1 MKIATLQFAPK
12 LGEIAANFSR
22 AESLLMREEREG
34 LLTGIDLLVLP
45 ELAFTAEPQNIRM
58 AGGSLNHGLVVK
70 VRGMEIDRFTGY
82 NHPSLQAIAP
92 FLEPTAAGP
101 STKWAARTAK
111 RLKCT
116 VAVGYPEAAEGG
128 NFNTV
133 FDRHITAEEGSIAYN
148 SLVFVSS
155 TGDVVAHYRKSFLYY
170 TDETWAQE
178 GQGFWAGVL
187 PVGGNGQQMKAVAG
201 ICMDINPYKFEAPW
215 TAYEFGN
222 HAREARAK
230 IVVISMAWLTRLSAD
245 ELSSQVTVP
254 DQDTMNYWINRL
266 SPLFESPGSIAEALV
281 ICANRVGEEGTDP
294 RLGDV
299 RYAGSSCVMGMT
311 AGRKIRIWDIL
322 GRAQEGVLLVDTE
335 RDPLYSIV
343 LKPADQTEPVSEAQK
358 NDIKDNTTSELLST
372 GMERPDMQR

>member
-1 MKIATLQFAPK
+1 MKFATLQFAPK

-45 ELAFTAEPQNIRM
+45 ELAFT
-58 AGGSLNHGLVVK
+58 
-70 VRGMEIDRFTGY
+70 GY

-101 STKWAARTAK
+101 STRWAARTAK

-116 VAVGYPEAAEGG
+116 VAVGYPEAAEEG
-128 NFNTV
+128 NFNTI
-133 FDRHITAEEGSIAYN
+133 FDKHITAEVGTIAYN
-148 SLVFVSS
+148 SLVFVSAA
-155 TGDVVAHYRKSFLYY
+155 GDVVAHYRKSFLYY

-187 PVGGNGQQMKAVAG
+187 PIGGDGQQIKAAAG
-201 ICMDINPYKFEAPW
+201 ICMDINPYKFEAAW

-230 IVVISMAWLTRLSAD
+230 VVVISMAWLTRLSAE

-254 DQDTMNYWINRL
+254 DQDTISYWINRL
-266 SPLFESPGSIAEALV
+266 SPLFEAQGSETEALV
-281 ICANRVGEEGTDP
+281 ICANRAGEEGTDY

-311 AGRKIRIWDIL
+311 KGRQIRIWDML
-322 GRAQEGVLLVDTE
+322 GRAQEGVLMVDTE
-335 RDPLYSIV
+335 SEPLYSIV
-343 LKPADQTEPVSEAQK
+343 LNPMERTDTVAGAEINDPADMTKTGVASTEKEHGTLKS
-358 NDIKDNTTSELLST
+358 
-372 GMERPDMQR
+372 

>member
-1 MKIATLQFAPK
+1 
-12 LGEIAANFSR
+12 
-22 AESLLMREEREG
+22 
-34 LLTGIDLLVLP
+34 
-45 ELAFTAEPQNIRM
+45 
-58 AGGSLNHGLVVK
+58 
-70 VRGMEIDRFTGY
+70 MEIDSFTGY

-187 PVGGNGQQMKAVAG
+187 PVGGNGQQIKAAAG

-230 IVVISMAWLTRLSAD
+230 IVVISMAWLTRLSAE
-245 ELSSQVTVP
+245 ELSSQVMVP
-254 DQDTMNYWINRL
+254 DQDTINYWINRL
-266 SPLFESPGSIAEALV
+266 SPLFESPGSTAEALV

-299 RYAGSSCVMGMT
+299 RYAGSSCVMGLT
-311 AGRKIRIWDIL
+311 TGKKIRIWGML
-322 GRAQEGVLLVDTE
+322 GRAQEGILLVDTE
-335 RDPLYSIV
+335 SEPLYSIV
-343 LKPADQTEPVSEAQK
+343 LKATDQTEAVPAA
-358 NDIKDNTTSELLST
+358 
-372 GMERPDMQR
+372 

>member
-1 MKIATLQFAPK
+1 MNSGASADY
-12 LGEIAANFSR
+12 R
-22 AESLLMREEREG
+22 LLNE
-34 LLTGIDLLVLP
+34 
-45 ELAFTAEPQNIRM
+45 
-58 AGGSLNHGLVVK
+58 AGGTK
-70 VRGMEIDRFTGY
+70 IDQVTGY

-128 NFNTV
+128 NFNTI
-133 FDRHITAEEGSIAYN
+133 FDRHITAEAGTIAYN
-148 SLVFVSS
+148 SLVFVSV

-170 TDETWAQE
+170 TDQTWAQE

-187 PVGGNGQQMKAVAG
+187 PVGGNGQQVKAAAG

-230 IVVISMAWLTRLSAD
+230 IVVISMAWLTRLSAED
-245 ELSSQVTVP
+245 LSSQVTAP
-254 DQDTMNYWINRL
+254 DQDTINYWINRL
-266 SPLFESPGSIAEALV
+266 SPLFESPGSETETLV
-281 ICANRVGEEGTDP
+281 ICANRVGEEGTSP
-294 RLGDV
+294 EMGDV

-311 AGRKIRIWDIL
+311 KGRQIRIWDML
-322 GRAQEGVLLVDTE
+322 GRSQEGILMVDTE
-335 RDPLYSIV
+335 SEPLYSIV
-343 LKPADQTEPVSEAQK
+343 LKPLAQTQADLEESNDTEDIATSGLPSTETEQQT
-358 NDIKDNTTSELLST
+358 L
-372 GMERPDMQR
+372 QR

>member
-1 MKIATLQFAPK
+1 MILKAW
-12 LGEIAANFSR
+12 R
-22 AESLLMREEREG
+22 
-34 LLTGIDLLVLP
+34 LTS
-45 ELAFTAEPQNIRM
+45 N
-58 AGGSLNHGLVVK
+58 
-70 VRGMEIDRFTGY
+70 TGY

-101 STKWAARTAK
+101 STRWAARTAK

-116 VAVGYPEAAEGG
+116 VAVGYPEAAEEG
-128 NFNTV
+128 NFNTI
-133 FDRHITAEEGSIAYN
+133 FDRHITAEAGTIAYN
-148 SLVFVSS
+148 SLVFVSA

-187 PVGGNGQQMKAVAG
+187 PIGGNGQQIKAAAG
-201 ICMDINPYKFEAPW
+201 ICMDINPYKFEAAW

-230 IVVISMAWLTRLSAD
+230 IVVISMAWLTRLSAE
-245 ELSSQVTVP
+245 ELSSQVMVP
-254 DQDTMNYWINRL
+254 DNDTINYWINRL
-266 SPLFESPGSIAEALV
+266 SPLFESQGSETEALV

-311 AGRKIRIWDIL
+311 KGRQIRIWDML
-322 GRAQEGVLLVDTE
+322 GRAQEGILMVDTE
-335 RDPLYSIV
+335 SEPFYSIV
-343 LKPADQTEPVSEAQK
+343 LKPVEQTQGVPEEDNNNIA
-358 NDIKDNTTSELLST
+358 NTTTTGVHST
-372 GMERPDMQR
+372 EIEPGTLQR